1 MEKNQKRIF
10 LYITFAIGLF
20 AIVTHLDLVARLFG
34 YIGNLAMPVIVGLV
48 IAFILNVPVTGF
60 ENLFARIFK
69 KAKKKP
75 SQKLL
80 HKLSILLSVI
90 CVVVVI
96 ALLFVLVIPQLV
108 KTVKNIAE
116 IIEKQW
122 PYWIERLEGYNIDT
136 AWLKEIFTN
145 FDLNT
150 IISKISGYAG
160 TVLGSVTNVASSAMS
175 VISLAVTGII
185 IALYTLGDRNKL
197 AIQSKKVLYAYV
209 KTSLADKV
217 VYVCGLIKSAYTRF
231 LTVQCLEA
239 LLLGVLIAVS
249 FAIFRLPYATL
260 IGAVTAICALIPYIG
275 AFISCG
281 LSVVLALM
289 ISPSK
294 ALFCLIV
301 YLAVQFIE
309 TQFIYPRLVGGS
321 VGLSP
326 LWTLVAVLVGG
337 KLFGLIGMIFFIPF
351 VSVLYIL
358 LKEDVTKRLKSKENK
373 AKYII

>member
-217 VYVCGLIKSAYTRF
+217 
-231 LTVQCLEA
+231 
-239 LLLGVLIAVS
+239 
-249 FAIFRLPYATL
+249 
-260 IGAVTAICALIPYIG
+260 
-275 AFISCG
+275 
-281 LSVVLALM
+281 
-289 ISPSK
+289 
-294 ALFCLIV
+294 
-301 YLAVQFIE
+301 
-309 TQFIYPRLVGGS
+309 
-321 VGLSP
+321 
-326 LWTLVAVLVGG
+326 
-337 KLFGLIGMIFFIPF
+337 
-351 VSVLYIL
+351 
-358 LKEDVTKRLKSKENK
+358 
-373 AKYII
+373 

>member
-80 HKLSILLSVI
+80 HKVSILLSVI
-90 CVVVVI
+90 CVIVVI

-145 FDLNT
+145 FDLNA